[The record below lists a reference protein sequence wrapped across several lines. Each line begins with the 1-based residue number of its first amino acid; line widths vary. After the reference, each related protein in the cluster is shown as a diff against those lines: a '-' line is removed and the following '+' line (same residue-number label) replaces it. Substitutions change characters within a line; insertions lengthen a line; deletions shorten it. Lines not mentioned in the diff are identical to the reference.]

1 MATPLYYEDFSVG
14 QQFKSAREYV
24 IEKDAALAFAREF
37 DPQTQHIDENGA
49 KDGLFGDKLIV
60 SGWHTAA
67 ASMRLKTE
75 SELFKIQ
82 GGVVGIGL
90 ESVRWPVPTYPGD
103 RIRIVITI
111 LTMRASTSRPDKG
124 IIKYKVETF
133 NQRDELAM
141 EMITSVMV
149 PRKKKS

>member
-1 MATPLYYEDFSVG
+1 MKSPLYYEDFSVG
-14 QQFKSAREYV
+14 QQFKSARAYV
-24 IEKDAALAFAREF
+24 IEKDAAIAFAREF
-37 DPQTQHIDENGA
+37 DPQTQHVNETGA
-49 KDGLFGDKLIV
+49 KDGLFGDRLVV

-75 SELFKIQ
+75 SDLFKIE
-82 GGVVGIGL
+82 GGVVGMGL

-103 RIRIVITI
+103 SIRIVIII
-111 LTMRASTSRPDKG
+111 LAMRPSNSRPDKG

-141 EMITSVMV
+141 EMMTSVMV
-149 PRKKKS
+149 PRRPK